1 MALRLSAKAIGFDRV
16 KKQLR
21 GLPKAIR
28 NRAMRTG
35 FRKIGQLLAKDLKKM
50 IPGRGAVSGTRG
62 RDGKSGRFVSR
73 RISLR
78 SGNMKKATGFKVKL
92 YRTSGNIMV
101 SVGTRGG
108 FVSEIQRTPGGKP
121 ITYNPA
127 RVFHLVDRGSNRITA
142 RNYLQQV
149 LSRNRARL
157 PPLLFEEVKKV
168 LAKYGNNS

>member
-16 KKQLR
+16 KAQLR

-35 FRKIGQLLAKDLKKM
+35 FKKIGQLLAKDLKRI
-50 IPGRGAVSGTRG
+50 IPGRGAVAGTRG
-62 RDGKSGRFVSR
+62 RDGKTGRFVSR

-78 SGNMKKATGFKVKL
+78 SGIMKKSVGHKVKL

-101 SVGTRGG
+101 AVGTRGG
-108 FVSEIQRTPGGKP
+108 FGTEVQRTPNGRP
-121 ITYNPA
+121 VQYNPA
-127 RVFHLVDRGSNRITA
+127 RVFHLIDRGSTRITA

-149 LSRNRARL
+149 LARNRARL
-157 PPLLFEEVKKV
+157 PPLLFDEVKKV